1 MERYLRLTRKLMTST
16 KPLKSLKQKIT
27 LAFYIIVGMALFNG
41 VVAILLSQ
49 QLKSEI
55 EQLVGVDVV
64 KVTTAL
70 QLAKNSEKLQI
81 ITARLN
87 HYDNEQQR
95 LRLLS
100 ELSAQW
106 ERLINDS
113 RLLTSIE
120 TSAVSKQELNHA
132 LDIQLY
138 YLQQL
143 PLLGELTD
151 SALQANLQAANIQA
165 NLTSMA
171 SGFTDEMQ
179 TQFHRINADSERQ
192 LKLKNFDKIALNIN
206 TNQQL
211 SQFSH
216 LGEHLFT
223 SLSQVKIIDNLVELN
238 HTQREAMRLLLNME
252 AILEGINGD
261 TGLYF
266 NLLSQIKQ
274 TMVGEDNLF
283 ELSRKAIKSTHIA
296 NAHLEYQADAA
307 QIVATYTQNLVNQVE
322 NEIQQTGGELKSDS
336 TAFIILI
343 FCSGILYCFFI
354 WLTSWHFITKGI
366 IKPVMATRDAMNAI
380 AHEKLDTRMPVTD
393 NLELQQ
399 MVSSLETLKSYAAQV
414 KGMAETD
421 GLTGCYNRRYLDLQ
435 LQKELEYAKDH
446 NMPLG
451 IILFDID
458 NFKQFND
465 RYGHVAGDQCLQKI
479 VNAAKS
485 LLKRPTDILARYGG
499 EEFMLVLPSS
509 HLEDIY
515 QFAEQLREKIMSL
528 EIPHEDSPHSG
539 ILTISAGITCWQL
552 PQLLDANSLINRA
565 DEALYH
571 AKLTGR
577 NRTEALLCQ
586 PIHYA

>member
-1 MERYLRLTRKLMTST
+1 MERYLRLTRKPMTST

-55 EQLVGVDVV
+55 EHLVGVDVV

-106 ERLINDS
+106 ELLINDS
-113 RLLTSIE
+113 RLLALIE
-120 TSAVSKQELNHA
+120 TSTVNKQELNHA

-143 PLLGELTD
+143 PLLAELTD
-151 SALQANLQAANIQA
+151 SALQANLQATNIQA

-179 TQFHRINADSERQ
+179 TQFHSINADSEHQ
-192 LKLKNFDKIALNIN
+192 LKLKNFDKIAMNIN

-223 SLSQVKIIDNLVELN
+223 RLSQVKIIDNLVELN
-238 HTQREAMRLLLNME
+238 RTQREAMRLLLNME
-252 AILEGINGD
+252 AILEGVSGD
-261 TGLYF
+261 TSLYF

-380 AHEKLDTRMPVTD
+380 ANEKLDTHMPVTD

-399 MVSSLETLKSYAAQV
+399 MVNSLETLKSYAAQV

-421 GLTGCYNRRYLDLQ
+421 GLTGCYNRRYLDIQ
-435 LQKELEYAKDH
+435 LQKELEYARDH

-465 RYGHVAGDQCLQKI
+465 RYGHVAGDQCLKNI

-485 LLKRPTDILARYGG
+485 ILKRPTDMLARYGG
-499 EEFMLVLPSS
+499 EEFMIVLPSS
-509 HLEDIY
+509 PLEEVY
-515 QFAEQLREKIMSL
+515 QFAELLREKIISL
-528 EIPHEDSPHSG
+528 EIPHEDSPHAG

-552 PQLLDANSLINRA
+552 PQQQDANSLINRA

-577 NRTEALLCQ
+577 NRTEALLGQ
-586 PIHYA
+586 PIRYS

>member
-1 MERYLRLTRKLMTST
+1 MTKKIMPST

-27 LAFYIIVGMALFNG
+27 SAFYIIVGMALLNG

-55 EQLVGVDVV
+55 EHLVGVDVV

-87 HYDNEQQR
+87 NYYDEKQR
-95 LRLLS
+95 TSLLD

-106 ERLINDS
+106 ELLINDS
-113 RLLTSIE
+113 RLLASIE
-120 TSAVSKQELNHA
+120 TSTVNKQELNHA
-132 LDIQLY
+132 LDTQLY

-143 PLLGELTD
+143 PLLNTLTD
-151 SALQANLQAANIQA
+151 TALQANSQASNIQA

-171 SGFTDEMQ
+171 SGFSDEMQ
-179 TQFHRINADSERQ
+179 TQFQRINTDSERQ
-192 LKLKNFDKIALNIN
+192 LKLRNVDQIALNIN

-211 SQFSH
+211 SLFSH

-223 SLSQVKIIDNLVELN
+223 QLTQVNIIDNLVELN
-238 HTQREAMRLLLNME
+238 QTQRDAMRLLLSME
-252 AILEGINGD
+252 AMLDSIGGD
-261 TGLYF
+261 KNLYF

-283 ELSRKAIKSTHIA
+283 ELSRKAIRSTHIA

-307 QIVATYTQNLVNQVE
+307 QIVATYTQDLVNQVE
-322 NEIQQTGGELKSDS
+322 NEIQQTGRELKNDS
-336 TAFIILI
+336 TAFIVLI

-380 AHEKLDTRMPVTD
+380 ANEKLDARMPVTD

-435 LQKELEYAKDH
+435 LQKELEYARDH

-465 RYGHVAGDQCLQKI
+465 RYGHVAGDQCLKKI
-479 VNAAKS
+479 VNATKS
-485 LLKRPTDILARYGG
+485 ILKQPTYMLARYGG
-499 EEFMLVLPSS
+499 EEFMIVLPSS
-509 HLEDIY
+509 NLEEAY
-515 QFAEQLREKIMSL
+515 HFAEVLRNKIISL
-528 EIPHEDSPHSG
+528 KIPHEDSPHDG
-539 ILTISAGITCWQL
+539 ILTISAGITCWERSQ
-552 PQLLDANSLINRA
+552 PMDTNSLINQA

-577 NRTEALLCQ
+577 NRTETRLNQ
-586 PIHYA
+586 PVRYS

>member
-1 MERYLRLTRKLMTST
+1 MPST

-27 LAFYIIVGMALFNG
+27 SAFYIIVGMALLNG

-55 EQLVGVDVV
+55 EHLVGVDVV

-87 HYDNEQQR
+87 NYYDEKQR
-95 LRLLS
+95 TSLLG
-100 ELSAQW
+100 ELSTQW
-106 ERLINDS
+106 ELLINDS
-113 RLLTSIE
+113 RLLASIE
-120 TSAVSKQELNHA
+120 TSTVNKQELNHA
-132 LDIQLY
+132 LDTQLY

-143 PLLGELTD
+143 PLLNTLTD
-151 SALQANLQAANIQA
+151 TALQANSQAANIQA

-171 SGFTDEMQ
+171 SGFSDEMQ
-179 TQFHRINADSERQ
+179 TQFQRINTDSERQ
-192 LKLKNFDKIALNIN
+192 LKLKNVDQIALNIH
-206 TNQQL
+206 TNYQL
-211 SQFSH
+211 SLFSH

-223 SLSQVKIIDNLVELN
+223 QLTQVNIIDNLVELN
-238 HTQREAMRLLLNME
+238 QTQRDAMRLLLSME
-252 AILEGINGD
+252 AMLDSIGGD
-261 TGLYF
+261 KNLYF

-283 ELSRKAIKSTHIA
+283 ELSRKAIRSTHIA

-307 QIVATYTQNLVNQVE
+307 QIVATYTQDLVNQVE
-322 NEIQQTGGELKSDS
+322 NEIQQTGRELKNDS
-336 TAFIILI
+336 TAFIVLI

-380 AHEKLDTRMPVTD
+380 ANEKLDARMPVTD

-435 LQKELEYAKDH
+435 LQKELEYARDH

-465 RYGHVAGDQCLQKI
+465 RYGPV
-479 VNAAKS
+479 
-485 LLKRPTDILARYGG
+485 
-499 EEFMLVLPSS
+499 SS
-509 HLEDIY
+509 TQI
-515 QFAEQLREKIMSL
+515 
-528 EIPHEDSPHSG
+528 
-539 ILTISAGITCWQL
+539 IS
-552 PQLLDANSLINRA
+552 
-565 DEALYH
+565 
-571 AKLTGR
+571 KK
-577 NRTEALLCQ
+577 TELS
-586 PIHYA
+586 

>member
-1 MERYLRLTRKLMTST
+1 MTST

-55 EQLVGVDVV
+55 EHLVGVDVV

-106 ERLINDS
+106 ELLINDS
-113 RLLTSIE
+113 RLLALIE
-120 TSAVSKQELNHA
+120 TSTVSKQELNHA

-143 PLLGELTD
+143 PLLAELTD
-151 SALQANLQAANIQA
+151 SALQANLQATNIQANLQATNIQA

-179 TQFHRINADSERQ
+179 TQFHSINADSERQ
-192 LKLKNFDKIALNIN
+192 LKLKNFDKIAMNIN

-223 SLSQVKIIDNLVELN
+223 RLSQVKIIDNLVELN
-238 HTQREAMRLLLNME
+238 RTQREAMRLLLNME
-252 AILEGINGD
+252 AILEGVSGD
-261 TGLYF
+261 TSLYF

-343 FCSGILYCFFI
+343 FCSGILYCLFI

-380 AHEKLDTRMPVTD
+380 ANEKLDTHMPVTD

-399 MVSSLETLKSYAAQV
+399 MVNSLETLKSYAAQV

-421 GLTGCYNRRYLDLQ
+421 GLTGCYNRRYLDIQ
-435 LQKELEYAKDH
+435 LQKELEYARDH

-465 RYGHVAGDQCLQKI
+465 RYGHVAGDQCLKNI

-485 LLKRPTDILARYGG
+485 ILKRPTDMLARYGG
-499 EEFMLVLPSS
+499 EEFMIVLPSS
-509 HLEDIY
+509 HLEEVY
-515 QFAEQLREKIMSL
+515 QFAERLREKIISL
-528 EIPHEDSPHSG
+528 EIPHEDSPHAG

-552 PQLLDANSLINRA
+552 PQQLDANSLINRA

-577 NRTEALLCQ
+577 NRTEALLGQ
-586 PIHYA
+586 PIRYS